1 MFRSFHQRIL
11 KKDLNSEI
19 EMKRRKN
26 ALKRKLQVEQGAYDG
41 RFITKVVK
49 DKRKERSKTICR
61 TKIDKDED

>member
-1 MFRSFHQRIL
+1 
-11 KKDLNSEI
+11 
-19 EMKRRKN
+19 MKRRKN